1 MFCKKTRPLERL
13 APGTHDTDSSGH
25 QSLFRMNHRQFREGV
40 KDALPVVLGYLP
52 VGMAFGLLARSAGL
66 TLSEVGLM
74 SLFVYAG
81 ASQFLA
87 IEMIFKGMTGLPILL
102 ATFFI
107 NLRHFLMSSNLS
119 LYFKNTHLPLLGLL
133 SAQLTD
139 ESFAVAISNP
149 PKVKNNP
156 PYLFGLQMTS
166 HLAWVAGSIGGALIG
181 PFIKISGY
189 GLPFALPS
197 LFICLLLFQ
206 LRSVHHFGIMVVA
219 GASSLFFKW
228 AFQGNWYILLAA
240 VLAGG
245 IGVVIEIVNG
255 KQKAGG
261 GRQKS
266 HG

>member
-1 MFCKKTRPLERL
+1 M
-13 APGTHDTDSSGH
+13 
-25 QSLFRMNHRQFREGV
+25 MNNDQFRGGM
-40 KDALPVVLGYLP
+40 KAALPIVLGYLP
-52 VGMAFGLLARSAGL
+52 VGVAFGLLARNAGL
-66 TLSEVGLM
+66 TPSEVGLM
-74 SLFVYAG
+74 SLLVYAG

-87 IEMIFKGMTGLPILL
+87 IEMIFKGMTWLPIVV

-119 LYFKNTHLPLLGLL
+119 LYFRNTRFPLLGFL

-139 ESFAVAISNP
+139 ESFGVAISNL

-166 HLAWVAGSIGGALIG
+166 HFAWVIGSIGGALFG
-181 PFIKISGY
+181 PFIKISEY

-197 LFICLLLFQ
+197 LFICLLVFQ
-206 LRSVHHFGIMVVA
+206 LKSFRHFWIMAVA
-219 GASSLFFKW
+219 GVSSLFFKW

-240 VLAGG
+240 LLAAG

-261 GRQKS
+261 GRLKAQSKS
-266 HG
+266 LKKNA

>member
-1 MFCKKTRPLERL
+1 M
-13 APGTHDTDSSGH
+13 
-25 QSLFRMNHRQFREGV
+25 MNNDQFRGGM
-40 KDALPVVLGYLP
+40 KAALPIVLGYLP
-52 VGMAFGLLARSAGL
+52 VGVAFGLLARNAGL
-66 TLSEVGLM
+66 TPSEVGLM
-74 SLFVYAG
+74 SLLVYAG

-87 IEMIFKGMTGLPILL
+87 IEMIFKGMTWLPIVV

-119 LYFKNTHLPLLGLL
+119 LYFRNTRFPLLGFL

-139 ESFAVAISNP
+139 ESFGVAISNL

-166 HLAWVAGSIGGALIG
+166 HFAWVIGSIGGALFG
-181 PFIKISGY
+181 PFIKISEY

-197 LFICLLLFQ
+197 LFICLLVFQ
-206 LRSVHHFGIMVVA
+206 LKSFRHFWIMAVSGV
-219 GASSLFFKW
+219 SSLFFKW

-240 VLAGG
+240 LLAAG

-261 GRQKS
+261 
-266 HG
+266 

>member
-1 MFCKKTRPLERL
+1 M
-13 APGTHDTDSSGH
+13 
-25 QSLFRMNHRQFREGV
+25 MNNNQFRGGM
-40 KDALPVVLGYLP
+40 KAALPIVLGYLP
-52 VGMAFGLLARSAGL
+52 VGVAFGLLARNAGL
-66 TLSEVGLM
+66 TPSEVGLM
-74 SLFVYAG
+74 SLLVYAG

-87 IEMIFKGMTGLPILL
+87 IEMIFKGMTWLPIVV

-119 LYFKNTHLPLLGLL
+119 LYFRNTRFPLLGFL

-139 ESFAVAISNP
+139 ESFGVAISNL

-166 HLAWVAGSIGGALIG
+166 HFAWVIGSIGGALFG
-181 PFIKISGY
+181 PFIKISEY

-197 LFICLLLFQ
+197 LFICLLVFQ
-206 LRSVHHFGIMVVA
+206 LKSFRHFWIMAVSGV
-219 GASSLFFKW
+219 SSLFFKW

-240 VLAGG
+240 LLAAG

-255 KQKAGG
+255 KQKARG
-261 GRQKS
+261 
-266 HG
+266 

>member
-1 MFCKKTRPLERL
+1 M
-13 APGTHDTDSSGH
+13 
-25 QSLFRMNHRQFREGV
+25 MNNDQFRGGM
-40 KDALPVVLGYLP
+40 KAALPIVLGYLP
-52 VGMAFGLLARSAGL
+52 VGVAFGLLARNAGL
-66 TLSEVGLM
+66 TPSEVGLM
-74 SLFVYAG
+74 SLLVYAG

-87 IEMIFKGMTGLPILL
+87 IEMIFKGMTWLPIVV

-119 LYFKNTHLPLLGLL
+119 LYFRNTRFPLPGFL

-139 ESFAVAISNP
+139 ESFGVAISNL

-166 HLAWVAGSIGGALIG
+166 HFAWVIGSIGGALFG
-181 PFIKISGY
+181 PFIKISEY

-197 LFICLLLFQ
+197 LFICLLVFQ
-206 LRSVHHFGIMVVA
+206 LKSFRHFWIMAVA
-219 GASSLFFKW
+219 GVSSLFFKW

-240 VLAGG
+240 LLAAG

-261 GRQKS
+261 
-266 HG
+266 

>member
-1 MFCKKTRPLERL
+1 M
-13 APGTHDTDSSGH
+13 
-25 QSLFRMNHRQFREGV
+25 MNSDQFRGGM
-40 KDALPVVLGYLP
+40 KAALPIVLGYLP
-52 VGMAFGLLARSAGL
+52 VGVAFGLLARNAGL
-66 TLSEVGLM
+66 TPSEVGLM
-74 SLFVYAG
+74 SLLVYAG

-87 IEMIFKGMTGLPILL
+87 IEMIFKGMTWLPIVV

-119 LYFKNTHLPLLGLL
+119 LYFRNTRFPLLGFL

-139 ESFAVAISNP
+139 ESFGVAISNL

-166 HLAWVAGSIGGALIG
+166 HFAWVIGSIGGALFG
-181 PFIKISGY
+181 PFIKISEY

-197 LFICLLLFQ
+197 LFICLLVFQ
-206 LRSVHHFGIMVVA
+206 LKSFRHFWIMAVA
-219 GASSLFFKW
+219 GVSSLFFKW

-240 VLAGG
+240 LLAAG

-261 GRQKS
+261 GRLKAESSKQKP
-266 HG
+266 

>member
-1 MFCKKTRPLERL
+1 M
-13 APGTHDTDSSGH
+13 
-25 QSLFRMNHRQFREGV
+25 MNSDQFRGGM
-40 KDALPVVLGYLP
+40 KAALPIVLGYLP
-52 VGMAFGLLARSAGL
+52 VGVAFGLLARNAGL
-66 TLSEVGLM
+66 TPSEVGLM
-74 SLFVYAG
+74 SLLVYAG

-87 IEMIFKGMTGLPILL
+87 IEMIFKGMTWLPIVV

-119 LYFKNTHLPLLGLL
+119 LYFRNTRFPLLGFL

-139 ESFAVAISNP
+139 ESFGVAISNL

-166 HLAWVAGSIGGALIG
+166 HFAWVIGSIGGALFG
-181 PFIKISGY
+181 PFIKISEY

-197 LFICLLLFQ
+197 LFICLLVFQ
-206 LRSVHHFGIMVVA
+206 LKSFRHFWIMAVA
-219 GASSLFFKW
+219 GVSSLFFKW

-240 VLAGG
+240 LLAAG

-261 GRQKS
+261 GRLKAQSKS
-266 HG
+266 LKKNA

>member
-1 MFCKKTRPLERL
+1 M
-13 APGTHDTDSSGH
+13 
-25 QSLFRMNHRQFREGV
+25 MNNDQFRGGM
-40 KDALPVVLGYLP
+40 KAALPIVLGYLP
-52 VGMAFGLLARSAGL
+52 VGVAFGLLARNAGL
-66 TLSEVGLM
+66 TPSEVGLM
-74 SLFVYAG
+74 SLLVYAG

-87 IEMIFKGMTGLPILL
+87 IEMIFKGMTWLPIVV

-119 LYFKNTHLPLLGLL
+119 LYFRNTRFPLLGFL

-139 ESFAVAISNP
+139 ESFGVAISNL

-166 HLAWVAGSIGGALIG
+166 HFAWVIGSIGGALFG
-181 PFIKISGY
+181 PFIKISEY

-197 LFICLLLFQ
+197 LFICLLVFQ
-206 LRSVHHFGIMVVA
+206 LKSFRHFWIMAVA
-219 GASSLFFKW
+219 GVSSLFFKW

-240 VLAGG
+240 LLAAG

-261 GRQKS
+261 
-266 HG
+266 

>member
-1 MFCKKTRPLERL
+1 M
-13 APGTHDTDSSGH
+13 
-25 QSLFRMNHRQFREGV
+25 MNNDQFRGGM
-40 KDALPVVLGYLP
+40 KAALPIVLGYLP
-52 VGMAFGLLARSAGL
+52 VGVAFGLLARNAGL
-66 TLSEVGLM
+66 TPSEVGLM
-74 SLFVYAG
+74 SLLVYAG

-87 IEMIFKGMTGLPILL
+87 IEMIFKGMTWLPIVV

-119 LYFKNTHLPLLGLL
+119 LYFRNTRFPLLGFL

-139 ESFAVAISNP
+139 ESFGVAISNLL
-149 PKVKNNP
+149 KVKNNP

-166 HLAWVAGSIGGALIG
+166 HFAWVIGSIGGALFG
-181 PFIKISGY
+181 PFIKISEY

-197 LFICLLLFQ
+197 LFICLLVFQ
-206 LRSVHHFGIMVVA
+206 LKSFRHFWIMAVA
-219 GASSLFFKW
+219 GVSSLFFKW

-240 VLAGG
+240 LLAAG

-261 GRQKS
+261 GRLKAQSKS
-266 HG
+266 LKKNA

>member
-1 MFCKKTRPLERL
+1 M
-13 APGTHDTDSSGH
+13 
-25 QSLFRMNHRQFREGV
+25 MNSDQFRGGM
-40 KDALPVVLGYLP
+40 KAALPIVLGYLP
-52 VGMAFGLLARSAGL
+52 VGVAFGLLARNAGL
-66 TLSEVGLM
+66 TPSEVGLM
-74 SLFVYAG
+74 SLLVYAG

-87 IEMIFKGMTGLPILL
+87 IEMIFKGMTWLPIVV

-119 LYFKNTHLPLLGLL
+119 LYFRNTRFPLLGFL

-139 ESFAVAISNP
+139 ESFGVAISNL

-166 HLAWVAGSIGGALIG
+166 HFAWVIGSIGGALFG
-181 PFIKISGY
+181 PFIKISEY

-197 LFICLLLFQ
+197 LFICLLVFQ
-206 LRSVHHFGIMVVA
+206 LKSFRHFWIMAVSGV
-219 GASSLFFKW
+219 SSLFFKW

-240 VLAGG
+240 LLAAG

-255 KQKAGG
+255 KQKARG
-261 GRQKS
+261 
-266 HG
+266 